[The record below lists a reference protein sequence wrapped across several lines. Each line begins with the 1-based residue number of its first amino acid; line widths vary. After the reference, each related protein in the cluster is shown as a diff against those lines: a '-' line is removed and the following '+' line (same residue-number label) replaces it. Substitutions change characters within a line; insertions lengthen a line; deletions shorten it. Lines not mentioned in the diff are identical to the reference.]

1 MRLLAEAPQ
10 DSALRRH
17 LEAIQARC
25 RDPRP
30 ATRAVMERVLARR
43 ARQRSPRGSGP
54 ARVGVP
60 LSQSIRG
67 EVTGPTTGELRSD
80 KAYAAIQNTGGAIA
94 PLVKQYLAIPV
105 SDAARRLIASLG
117 AGQSLRS
124 VEGLIV
130 IRSRKGE
137 LLLARYTEAAS
148 KAKGSRLRRDRR
160 GRTRAAI
167 RIGADDEGRQI
178 EVLFVLRR
186 RVTLAPNPSPGGYVP
201 RLSEPDVLREAGEIF
216 GRYVLEGRA

>member
-1 MRLLAEAPQ
+1 MRLLAEAPR

-25 RDPRP
+25 RDPRS
-30 ATRAVMERVLARR
+30 ATWAVMERVLARR
-43 ARQRSPRGSGP
+43 ARQRAPRGSGP

-80 KAYAAIQNTGGAIA
+80 KTYAAIQNTGGAIV
-94 PLVKQYLAIPV
+94 PLVKQYLTVPV
-105 SDAARRLIASLG
+105 SDAARRLLAGLG
-117 AGQSLRS
+117 AGRSLRD
-124 VEGLIV
+124 VPGLFV
-130 IRSRKGE
+130 IRSARGE

-148 KAKGSRLRRDRR
+148 KASGSRLRRDRR
-160 GRTRAAI
+160 GRTRVAT
-167 RIGADDEGRQI
+167 RVGLDDGGRQI

-186 RVTLAPNPSPGGYVP
+186 RVTLKANPAPGGYVP
-201 RLSEPDVLREAGEIF
+201 RLSEPEVLREAGEIF